1 MYSRIKRT
9 MENWWMEKN
18 RNMDQTELRYFKKDL
33 SEFDSPDQ
41 PGSGL
46 ENMDMNFVKRLD
58 QARHLTM
65 GTPFK
70 ITSGFRSQ
78 EYHHELSLMGYQ
90 TAKNSAH
97 LKGLAADISTP
108 DSRSRFKIIRALME
122 VGFTRFGIGKSYLH
136 VDASPENEKSQEVCW
151 DYY

>member
-1 MYSRIKRT
+1 
-9 MENWWMEKN
+9 MEKWYLEKN

-33 SEFDSPDQ
+33 SEFHSPDQ
-41 PGSGL
+41 PGSGF
-46 ENMDMNFVKRLD
+46 ENMDLNFVKKLD

-70 ITSGFRSQ
+70 ITSGFRSP
-78 EYHHELSLMGYQ
+78 EYHHELKLMGYD
-90 TAKNSAH
+90 TASNSSH
-97 LKGLAADISTP
+97 LKGLAADIATP

-122 VGFTRFGIGKSYLH
+122 VGFTRLGIGEHFLH